1 MSASELDFASARTAI
16 DPASDTKS
24 TLRLQRD
31 MTRVAETAKS
41 RTELL
46 AGLIDIISRQSA
58 PLAAFFLER
67 GADGKL
73 GDPQLI
79 GGSLRGTTLGELV
92 AGAADHSANSLAID
106 SGNAEAGSRFES
118 RPSLDRLARQVSS
131 AARNA
136 CRAGE
141 IELRRHALPAL
152 IAIAAPVPRRGFEP
166 HACGAVFAPAESP
179 SQLALVWQLLVAH
192 FVLWETLQ
200 STACPASIES
210 ESLTAISP
218 TVSSLSGEQNGTQSA
233 SHVLAADAAA
243 RDSDATIELM
253 ERVLASTTTR
263 EASQA
268 LCEAL
273 REHFGCER
281 VLIGTRAN
289 DQSPCRLAAI
299 SQVARFDRR
308 GESIR
313 LMEAAM
319 NEALLRGG
327 MAVWPPRDETE
338 RHALLAH
345 KSLANS
351 EHVAAVLSVPLQSSS
366 ASGKARG
373 VVTLTFT
380 GRIDSQSETS
390 ESPKSSN
397 LERPNSPL
405 SDTARML
412 AVAAP
417 SLAIALESVRHR
429 EGGIVSQT
437 WRTVQRALTG
447 WRNAALAGAALIGVG
462 AMSVPWP
469 YRVPCECRVEP
480 AVRRFVVAPY
490 DGVLERVFAKPGD
503 IVGEGQLLA
512 RLEDRALRLE
522 RPTIEAELH
531 QAAKKRDVALAKN
544 DSSARQI
551 AELEIRQFA
560 SKLRLLDDRAE
571 HLELLSP
578 VKGVIASGDLERAEG
593 ATLEEGQSLF
603 EVVLLD
609 RMIVEIAVPDD
620 EISHVRPGQSVDIRL
635 DAYPGRAWAAPL
647 ERIQPRAEI
656 RDEENV
662 FVAEIELEN
671 VDERL
676 RPGMKGRA
684 KIATDRRPLGWILFH
699 KPWEYV
705 VKRLAW

>member
-1 MSASELDFASARTAI
+1 
-16 DPASDTKS
+16 
-24 TLRLQRD
+24 
-31 MTRVAETAKS
+31 
-41 RTELL
+41 TELL
-46 AGLIDIISRQSA
+46 AGLIDVISRQSA

-79 GGSLRGTTLGELV
+79 GGSLRGATLGELV
-92 AGAADHSANSLAID
+92 AVGADNAASPPAMSAD
-106 SGNAEAGSRFES
+106 NAEAGSRVDS
-118 RPSLDRLARQVSS
+118 PPALDRLARQVSS

-152 IAIAAPVPRRGFEP
+152 IAVAAPVPRRGFEP
-166 HACGAVFAPAESP
+166 HACGAIFPPAESP
-179 SQLALVWQLLVAH
+179 SQLALLWQLLVAH

-200 STACPASIES
+200 SNARRASIEP
-210 ESLTAISP
+210 ESPPAVSP
-218 TVSSLSGEQNGTQSA
+218 TAASHSGEPNGTRLA
-233 SHVLAADAAA
+233 SHVPPADTAA

-253 ERVLASTTTR
+253 ERVLAAATTR

-273 REHFGCER
+273 REHFGCDR

-327 MAVWPPRDETE
+327 MAVWPARDETD

-351 EHVAAVLSVPLQSSS
+351 EHAAAVLSVPLQSGA
-366 ASGKARG
+366 ASGKAHG
-373 VVTLTFT
+373 VVTLTFA
-380 GRIDSQSETS
+380 GRIERQSQTS
-390 ESPKSSN
+390 ELIASSN
-397 LERPNSPL
+397 PERPNAPI
-405 SDTARML
+405 SDAARLL

-429 EGGIVSQT
+429 EGGIVSRT
-437 WRTVQRALTG
+437 WKTFQRSLTG
-447 WRNAALAGAALIGVG
+447 WRNVALAGAALIGVC

-503 IVGEGQLLA
+503 IVEEGQLLA

-620 EISHVRPGQSVDIRL
+620 EVSHVRPGQSVDIRL

-656 RDEENV
+656 REEENV

-684 KIATDRRPLGWILFH
+684 KVATDRRPLGWILFH